1 MCVWCCDARWCIVT
15 CYLLYRSLPASCFS
29 SLARSRRSGFF
40 LFSFFYSSSSQQQR
54 SGRRRTPRTAD
65 GAPPPERRRR
75 KTGREGRTEE
85 ASPSRRRRRRAA
97 GRGPGLALPFSSSL
111 LPSLSLPPILSSQL
125 GLRHEIACPSE
136 SLYIPVAVNRTVT
149 NCS

>member
-15 CYLLYRSLPASCFS
+15 YYIARSLPLVSP
-29 SLARSRRSGFF
+29 RSPAAAAVA
-40 LFSFFYSSSSQQQR
+40 SSSFLSSTLVAVSSNAAGGGGR
-54 SGRRRTPRTAD
+54 GRRAAA
-65 GAPPPERRRR
+65 GAEEEEDWKR
-75 KTGREGRTEE
+75 GEE